1 METISYAVLVKD
13 EVEEISRLIK
23 LLSQYKNGD
32 EIVVVQDIST
42 ETENTK
48 KVKEVLTNLILTSKI
63 TDLSWYKFDG
73 DYSNIKN
80 FLISKCVNNWI
91 FNIDADEYPDV
102 SLLDSLHSIL
112 ESNSGVELFWV
123 PRINI
128 VKGLTEQHIKEWRWV
143 MSNIEGVADEQVV
156 NFPDYQ
162 CRIFRNN
169 KQIKWKYRVH
179 EVIIGNTNYVQLPP
193 EREFALWHIKDIQ
206 RQVFQN
212 EYYKTIKRI
221 E

>member
-1 METISYAVLVKD
+1 MSQKATRHCNRFGSDGLTKAMLK
-13 EVEEISRLIK
+13 RL
-23 LLSQYKNGD
+23 
-32 EIVVVQDIST
+32 T
-42 ETENTK
+42 
-48 KVKEVLTNLILTSKI
+48 
-63 TDLSWYKFDG
+63 
-73 DYSNIKN
+73 
-80 FLISKCVNNWI
+80 
-91 FNIDADEYPDV
+91 
-102 SLLDSLHSIL
+102 
-112 ESNSGVELFWV
+112 
-123 PRINI
+123 
-128 VKGLTEQHIKEWRWV
+128 LTEQHIKEWRWV

-162 CRIFRNN
+162 GRIFRNN